1 LTTKKQLKKTRR
13 ANACKLSVNN
23 RRTARRREKELKKKQ
38 EIRSKKWISTK

>member
-23 RRTARRREKELKKKQ
+23 RRTARKREKDLEKKQ
-38 EIRSKKWISTK
+38 EIRSKKWKLK